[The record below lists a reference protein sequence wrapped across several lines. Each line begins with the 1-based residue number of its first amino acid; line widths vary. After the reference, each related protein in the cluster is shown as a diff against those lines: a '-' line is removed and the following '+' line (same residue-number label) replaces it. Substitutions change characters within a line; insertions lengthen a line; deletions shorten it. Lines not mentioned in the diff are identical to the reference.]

1 MWHNETSLSISF
13 SMNMKSLEVFL
24 EVHMLRRRQLLRGSG
39 KVNEVHSVFLQ
50 QKPVTIFHMK
60 ESLPLWFTAN
70 PMTHVSFY
78 MKNHQSSP
86 RITPCLADICGQGSE
101 KIFFPINSLCSMH
114 LEESRAHRI
123 SKGWECPRKSMQTT
137 WACKQMEQE
146 SHAPLPGDKEGQW
159 DWNPHNHGALPFFLI
174 NKAGSFI
181 CSLV

>member
-1 MWHNETSLSISF
+1 MKYIQCFCNRSLWQYFIWR
-13 SMNMKSLEVFL
+13 SLCLYDSLQIPWPMFL
-24 EVHMLRRRQLLRGSG
+24 FTWKTT
-39 KVNEVHSVFLQ
+39 KV
-50 QKPVTIFHMK
+50 P
-60 ESLPLWFTAN
+60 
-70 PMTHVSFY
+70 
-78 MKNHQSSP
+78 P

>member
-13 SMNMKSLEVFL
+13 STNTKSLEVFL
-24 EVHMLRRRQLLRGSG
+24 EVHMLRRHQLLRGSG
-39 KVNEVHSVFLQ
+39 KVNEVHSVFPQ

-78 MKNHQSSP
+78 MKNHQGSP
-86 RITPCLADICGQGSE
+86 QNNSLFSRYLWSKFRED
-101 KIFFPINSLCSMH
+101 FFPINGLCSIH

-123 SKGWECPRKSMQTT
+123 SKGCKCPRKSMQTT

-159 DWNPHNHGALPFFLI
+159 DWNPHNCGAYLSFL
-174 NKAGSFI
+174 
-181 CSLV
+181 